1 MSAFKNITTDS
12 ITLSN
17 RITLNNLPLSSSP
30 NQILQTNAL
39 NEPVYENN
47 ILFNKSFRFG
57 VCWGS
62 FSSSDWNLNTTNT
75 LALDNVFNS
84 SSQSFGP
91 NTFNN
96 ITKTSVTALTCNTTA
111 LYKITMMAQI
121 TNAGISTSRIG
132 YNVLLNGIV
141 QFPSSQ
147 IELDASRTGM
157 LTSSIILQIN
167 AGNIITFRTAR
178 ISGTSAMNCVG
189 VNSNFLVECLSTLI

>member
-1 MSAFKNITTDS
+1 MSNAFKNITTDNL
-12 ITLSN
+12 TLSN

-47 ILFNKSFRFG
+47 ILFNKSFRYG

-62 FSSSDWNLNTTNT
+62 FSSGDWNLNTTNT

-96 ITKTSVTALTCNTTA
+96 ITKTSVTALTCNTTG

-121 TNAGISTSRIG
+121 TNGGTLVRISF
-132 YNVLLNGIV
+132 NVLLNGIV

-147 IELDASRTGM
+147 IELDANRTGM

-178 ISGTSAMNCVG
+178 ISGTSGMNCNA
-189 VNSNFLVECLSTLI
+189 VNNNLLVECLSTLI